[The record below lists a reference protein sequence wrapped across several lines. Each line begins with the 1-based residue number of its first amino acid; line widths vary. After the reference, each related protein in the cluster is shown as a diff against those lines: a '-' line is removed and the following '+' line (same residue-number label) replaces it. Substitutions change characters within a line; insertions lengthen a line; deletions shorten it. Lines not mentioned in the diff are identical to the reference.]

1 MIPGPG
7 HGTDLSTCM
16 LVPWA
21 GQGPGSTV
29 IPTSFPIL
37 PLLSCQRGERTKRV
51 LASAYQ
57 AQLPSQII
65 FDTTQKSRWKKK
77 KTKHN
82 YNTMYLPANH
92 KATTPKEWAALHPA
106 SIMRVQWL
114 LWQIPLYSEC
124 FMPQTIWKHKE
135 DDAWNTISQ
144 RDQTRK
150 RWFKYLQPHI

>member
-21 GQGPGSTV
+21 MRGPGSTV
-29 IPTSFPIL
+29 IPTGFPI
-37 PLLSCQRGERTKRV
+37 SCQRGKRTKRV
-51 LASAYQ
+51 LASAYW

-65 FDTTQKSRWKKK
+65 FDTTQKSRRGKN
-77 KTKHN
+77 H
-82 YNTMYLPANH
+82 YNIMYLPANH

-124 FMPQTIWKHKE
+124 FIPQTIWKRKE

-144 RDQTRK
+144 SDQTRK